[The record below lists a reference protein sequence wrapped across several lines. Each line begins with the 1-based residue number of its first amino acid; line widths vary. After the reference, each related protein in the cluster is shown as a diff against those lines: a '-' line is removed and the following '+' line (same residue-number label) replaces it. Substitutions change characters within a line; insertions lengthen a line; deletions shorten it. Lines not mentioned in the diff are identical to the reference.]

1 MFRGQTEHSID
12 DKNRLTVPAKFRE
25 ELGETFFVTKGLD
38 NCLFV
43 FSGPEW
49 EHFEE
54 KLRELPMASGRASHR
69 FFFSGAA
76 ECAMDKQGRILLPA
90 NLKEYASI
98 TKDVV
103 IVGVSNRLEIWDK
116 GKWESYN
123 NSDDL
128 SSDEIASQLELLN
141 V

>member
-49 EHFEE
+49 EPVSYTH
-54 KLRELPMASGRASHR
+54 LM
-69 FFFSGAA
+69 
-76 ECAMDKQGRILLPA
+76 
-90 NLKEYASI
+90 
-98 TKDVV
+98 DVV
-103 IVGVSNRLEIWDK
+103 AQTAVLMIGAISFLFW
-116 GKWESYN
+116 
-123 NSDDL
+123 
-128 SSDEIASQLELLN
+128 
-141 V
+141 